1 MWIRFQKTIGLTPY
15 ETMQSETGREII
27 IKEATMSP
35 LELESG
41 LSNA

>member
-1 MWIRFQKTIGLTPY
+1 MLY
-15 ETMQSETGREII
+15 ETMQSEIGREII

-41 LSNA
+41 LPAA

>member
-1 MWIRFQKTIGLTPY
+1 MLY

-27 IKEATMSP
+27 IKEATMPP
-35 LELESG
+35 LELKSD

>member
-1 MWIRFQKTIGLTPY
+1 MRIRFQNTIGLTPY

>member
-1 MWIRFQKTIGLTPY
+1 MRIRFQKTIGLTPY
-15 ETMQSETGREII
+15 ETMQSETVREII

>member
-1 MWIRFQKTIGLTPY
+1 MRIRFQKTIGLTPY

>member
-1 MWIRFQKTIGLTPY
+1 MLY

-27 IKEATMSP
+27 IKEATMSS

-41 LSNA
+41 LPAA

>member
-1 MWIRFQKTIGLTPY
+1 MLY

-35 LELESG
+35 IELKSG

>member
-1 MWIRFQKTIGLTPY
+1 MRIRFQKTIGLTPY

-41 LSNA
+41 LSNV

>member
-1 MWIRFQKTIGLTPY
+1 MRIRFQKTIGLTPY

-35 LELESG
+35 LELESC

>member
-1 MWIRFQKTIGLTPY
+1 MLY

-41 LSNA
+41 LSNSRGDIVA

>member
-1 MWIRFQKTIGLTPY
+1 MLY

-41 LSNA
+41 LSTRRKRT

>member
-1 MWIRFQKTIGLTPY
+1 MLY

-41 LSNA
+41 LSNT